1 MAIEALLMN
10 WYIQPNLQIKEK
22 RKVKLD
28 DRVTQLSRSNSHID
42 IMNQKWNQSWEE
54 KTKENLIKN
63 CQKAKVIE
71 SKQRKK
77 QGENQ

>member
-1 MAIEALLMN
+1 VAEILNRIENKLFRS
-10 WYIQPNLQIKEK
+10 KEK

>member
-1 MAIEALLMN
+1 
-10 WYIQPNLQIKEK
+10 
-22 RKVKLD
+22 
-28 DRVTQLSRSNSHID
+28 
-42 IMNQKWNQSWEE
+42 MNQKWNQSWEE

>member
-1 MAIEALLMN
+1 MAEILNRIENKLFRS
-10 WYIQPNLQIKEK
+10 KEK
-22 RKVKLD
+22 RRVKLD

-71 SKQRKK
+71 SKKRKK
-77 QGENQ
+77 QGDNQ